1 MSSKRLSTKSLL
13 ELLDL
18 FERSRQPIA
27 DVEGQVL
34 RGVAGWD
41 LARITSMSPKALDAW
56 LECVGYAGSF
66 PAPCHDEHVPVELEE
81 DDDPARYRYRCPET
95 FRLKF
100 VDAVDVAVYAVRP
113 AILLGTVADLL
124 DIPQAMRKG
133 IESPAIDGVLWHLG
147 KARIGPAHTDVWF
160 VRGLAQSVDDVFR
173 HLHSPT
179 LPDQGL
185 ILTSGQPLPEFVRPP
200 RNYRFAAV
208 GDVLVDYV
216 PTPTVDV
223 DLLHRTLATP
233 ADGTLRPMLPVHFDE
248 YANTL
253 TIRSKS
259 NKPWVIKGDRQA
271 AAVRYM
277 YEQAMNDRW
286 LLSAG
291 EILAA
296 AYSDKKA
303 ARSQRM
309 QNLFSGNTHWEDY
322 IDNPEKGKYRFRLD

>member
-1 MSSKRLSTKSLL
+1 MSSKHLSTKSLL

-18 FERSRQPIA
+18 FERSRQPLA
-27 DVEGQVL
+27 DVDGQVL
-34 RGVAGWD
+34 RGVPGWD
-41 LARITSMSPKALDAW
+41 LSRITSMPPKARDAW
-56 LECVGYAGSF
+56 LERVGYAGSF
-66 PAPCHDEHVPVELEE
+66 PAPCRDEHVPVELEE
-81 DDDPARYRYRCPET
+81 DDDPSRYRYRCPET

-100 VDAVDVAVYAVRP
+100 LETAEAAVYAVRP
-113 AILLGTVADLL
+113 TAFLGVVADLL
-124 DIPQAMRKG
+124 DIPKALRKG
-133 IESPAIDGVLWHLG
+133 IDSPSIDGVLWNLG
-147 KARIGPAHTDVWF
+147 KARVGPAHTDVWF
-160 VRGLAQSVDDVFR
+160 ARGLAQSVEDVFR
-173 HLHSPT
+173 HFHSPT
-179 LPDQGL
+179 IPDQGL

-208 GDVLVDYV
+208 RQVLVDYV
-216 PTPTVDV
+216 TTPTVDM
-223 DLLHRTLATP
+223 DLLHRILATP
-233 ADGTLRPMLPVHFDE
+233 ADGTLRPLLPVHFDE
-248 YANTL
+248 YTNTL

-259 NKPWVIKGDRQA
+259 NKPWMIKGERQA

-277 YEQAMNDRW
+277 YEQAVNDRW

-309 QNLFSGNTHWEDY
+309 QNLFSGNIHWEDY

>member
-1 MSSKRLSTKSLL
+1 MSSKHLSTKSLL

-18 FERSRQPIA
+18 FERSRQPLA
-27 DVEGQVL
+27 DVDGQVL
-34 RGVAGWD
+34 RGVPGWD
-41 LARITSMSPKALDAW
+41 LSRITSMPPKARDAW
-56 LECVGYAGSF
+56 LERVGYAGSF
-66 PAPCHDEHVPVELEE
+66 PAPCRDEHVPVELEE
-81 DDDPARYRYRCPET
+81 DDDPSRYRYRCPET

-100 VDAVDVAVYAVRP
+100 LETAEAAVYAVRP
-113 AILLGTVADLL
+113 TAFLGVVADLL
-124 DIPQAMRKG
+124 DIPKALRKG
-133 IESPAIDGVLWHLG
+133 IDSPSIDGVLWNLG
-147 KARIGPAHTDVWF
+147 KARVGPAHTDVWF
-160 VRGLAQSVDDVFR
+160 ARGLAQSVEDVFR
-173 HLHSPT
+173 HFHSPT
-179 LPDQGL
+179 IPDQGL

-208 GDVLVDYV
+208 RQVLVDYV
-216 PTPTVDV
+216 TTPTVDM

-233 ADGTLRPMLPVHFDE
+233 ADGTLRPVLPVHFDE
-248 YANTL
+248 YTHTL

-259 NKPWVIKGDRQA
+259 NRHWVIKGERQA

-277 YEQAMNDRW
+277 YEQAVNDRW

-309 QNLFSGNTHWEDY
+309 QNLFSGNIHWEDY